1 MTASEAKELMQGST
15 SHKGKWFKTRLAWFS
30 GRINKKIEN
39 AAEAGKDHTT
49 FSVKWEI
56 TARKYFPLLAQLY
69 EDLGYYVAF
78 SYNKQTFK
86 IYWNLSRLSRWDLID
101 LKTDWHY
108 DHHIK
113 VEDKEDIKKKKKH
126 TMVKGGNK

>member
-78 SYNKQTFK
+78 SYNKQTFE
-86 IYWNLSRLSRWDLID
+86 IYWDLSRLSRWDLID

-113 VEDKEDIKKKKKH
+113 IDKQENIKEKKKKNNVH
-126 TMVKGGNK
+126 IL